1 MPPRRKANGEKTLV
15 ALTRSDYEPG
25 LNFFA
30 EAQAEAFEADQW
42 KFPAPDLAV
51 EVLSSS
57 MEQNNRGVKLE
68 DYAAHGVREYWIVD
82 PEAKTVEQFALER
95 GGYELIIKNRA
106 AVRSRAVSWRGSP
119 FRCVRCSTMRST
131 WRCCARRFRPDAPFP
146 AAQSKLQT
154 RNSQIANRRSPVG

>member
-1 MPPRRKANGEKTLV
+1 MPPRRKANGKALV

-42 KFPAPDLAV
+42 KFPAPDSRV

-57 MEQNNRGVKLE
+57 MEQNDRGVKLE

-82 PEAKTVEQFALER
+82 PEAKTVEQFALE
-95 GGYELIIKNRA
+95 GDGYELIIKSGSGEIESRVVEGFAVPVRA
-106 AVRSRAVSWRGSP
+106 L
-119 FRCVRCSTMRST
+119 FD
-131 WRCCARRFRPDAPFP
+131 DALNLEVLRET
-146 AAQSKLQT
+146 LQ
-154 RNSQIANRRSPVG
+154 A